1 MNVEIRDLRAGYGAK
16 LVLDGVDA
24 EIPEHGVVTLLGPNG
39 CGKSTLLKTIG
50 RILTPRSGEILLSGR
65 SVSRWKTGDLA
76 RKMAILPQLHH
87 APADLSVRQ
96 LVSCGRFPH
105 RKGFGPPG
113 KHDTEVV
120 DHVLEQTRLTGLAH
134 RPLATL
140 SGGERQ
146 RAWIAMTLAQEPNL
160 LLLDE
165 PTTFLDICCQFEII
179 ELVRELNRELG
190 ITVVMVLHDL
200 NLAARCSHLLA
211 AIRDGKLRY
220 AGSAEEILR
229 PEILREIFEIEAKVV
244 TGADGIPYCIPI
256 GSRRREQGKENP
268 P

>member
-76 RKMAILPQLHH
+76 RKMAILPQLHRT
-87 APADLSVRQ
+87 AGELTVEELTAF
-96 LVSCGRFPH
+96 GRFPH
-105 RKGFGPPG
+105 RGLGMLPG
-113 KHDTEVV
+113 ARDREMVERALEMTRMTE
-120 DHVLEQTRLTGLAH
+120 LRR
-134 RPLATL
+134 RPLQTL

-146 RAWIAMTLAQEPNL
+146 L

-165 PTTFLDICCQFEII
+165 PTTFLDIRCQFEII
-179 ELVRELNRELG
+179 ELIRELNRKSG
-190 ITVVMVLHDL
+190 ITVVMILHDL
-200 NLAARCSHLLA
+200 NSAVRCSDRLIML
-211 AIRDGKLRY
+211 RDRKVRY
-220 AGSAEEILR
+220 AGAPEELMK
-229 PEILREIFEIEAKVV
+229 PEILRDIFEVEAEFFRGK
-244 TGADGIPYCIPI
+244 DGILCCMPVA
-256 GSRRREQGKENP
+256 SAGKEKS
-268 P
+268 

>member
-1 MNVEIRDLRAGYGAK
+1 MRLELQELAAGYGK
-16 LVLDGVDA
+16 KIILDGVSLEA
-24 EIPEHGVVTLLGPNG
+24 PEGKILTLLGPNG

-50 RILTPRSGEILLSGR
+50 RLLRPRGGAVLLDGKSIHQLDTA
-65 SVSRWKTGDLA
+65 KLA
-76 RKMAILPQLHH
+76 RDLAILPQLHH

-179 ELVRELNRELG
+179 ELVRERNHGGDGASRPQSGGALF
-190 ITVVMVLHDL
+190 
-200 NLAARCSHLLA
+200 APARGDPRRQAPVRGERGGDSA
-211 AIRDGKLRY
+211 PGNP
-220 AGSAEEILR
+220 AGN
-229 PEILREIFEIEAKVV
+229 F
-244 TGADGIPYCIPI
+244 
-256 GSRRREQGKENP
+256 
-268 P
+268 